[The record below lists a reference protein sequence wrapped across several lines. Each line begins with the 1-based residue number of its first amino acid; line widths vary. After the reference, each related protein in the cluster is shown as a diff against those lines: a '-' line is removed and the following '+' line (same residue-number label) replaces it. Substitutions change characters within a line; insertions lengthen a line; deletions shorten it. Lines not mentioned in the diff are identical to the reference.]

1 MKKLLVAVAGA
12 VLAVSLVGSD
22 VQAQGGGGGGGG
34 RGMGGARMMEMM
46 MQGITLTEAQKT
58 KFDSITAKYQKE
70 MPQMT
75 PGTPPS
81 PEDRQKRMELMQKQQ
96 AEIKA
101 LLNDEQKAIF
111 DKNLANMP
119 GRRPGA

>member
-1 MKKLLVAVAGA
+1 MKKFLIAAAGA
-12 VLAVSLVGSD
+12 VLALSIAGSE
-22 VQAQGGGGGGGG
+22 VQAQGGGGGGG

-46 MQGITLTEAQKT
+46 MQGITLTDAQKA
-58 KFDSITAKYQKE
+58 KVDSITAKYQKE

-75 PGTPPS
+75 PGSPPS

-96 AEIKA
+96 ADIKA
-101 LLNDEQKAIF
+101 VLTDEQKATF
-111 DKNLANMP
+111 EKNLANMP

>member
-1 MKKLLVAVAGA
+1 
-12 VLAVSLVGSD
+12 
-22 VQAQGGGGGGGG
+22 
-34 RGMGGARMMEMM
+34 MGGARMMEMM
-46 MQGITLTEAQKT
+46 LQGITLTDAQKA
-58 KFDSITAKYQKE
+58 KVDSITAKYQKE
-70 MPQMT
+70 MPAMT

-96 AEIKA
+96 ADIKA
-101 LLNDEQKAIF
+101 VLTDEQKAVF

>member
-12 VLAVSLVGSD
+12 VLALSLVGSD

-34 RGMGGARMMEMM
+34 GRGGARMMEMM
-46 MQGITLTEAQKT
+46 MQGITLTEAQKA

-96 AEIKA
+96 ADIKA
-101 LLNDEQKAIF
+101 LLNDEQKATF
-111 DKNLANMP
+111 EKNLANMP